1 MSPVQPPVSPPQL
14 SMEAPSTTQ
23 PAPLPESSPESRPGD
38 HGDQADA
45 GRMPLMDHLRELR
58 IRILRALLAVLAGFC
73 LCYWQAPR
81 LQAAL
86 EAPLL
91 KALQTLPEVTGKL
104 MFTGLAEAFIVEVKV
119 ALAAGFLAA
128 APFVFYQFWAFMA
141 PGLYPRERRLLIPLA
156 LATGLFFVA
165 GSCFGYFVVFPPAFD
180 FFLSYNSD
188 TVTAMPALAEYF
200 GFCIQLLLAFGLV
213 FELPVLAFFLAR
225 FGLINAGMLK
235 KARGYAYIA
244 AFIIAAVLTPPDVVS
259 QLLMAGPLLLLYE
272 ISICVV
278 RVCGRERAVKNSEDK
293 SEEGRKDEK
302 SSET

>member
-1 MSPVQPPVSPPQL
+1 
-14 SMEAPSTTQ
+14 
-23 PAPLPESSPESRPGD
+23 
-38 HGDQADA
+38 
-45 GRMPLMDHLRELR
+45 MPLIDHLRELR
-58 IRILRALLAVLAGFC
+58 ARILRAGLAVLAGFG

-91 KALQTLPEVTGKL
+91 KTLRALPEVTGKL
-104 MFTGLAEAFIVEVKV
+104 MFTGLAEAFLVEVKV
-119 ALAAGFLAA
+119 ALAAGFLVA
-128 APFVFYQFWAFMA
+128 APFVFYQFWAFVA
-141 PGLYPRERRLLIPLA
+141 PGLYPQERPLLIPLA

-165 GSCFGYFVVFPPAFD
+165 GVLFGYFVVFPPAFK

-200 GFCIQLLLAFGLV
+200 GFCIQLLLAFGLI

-244 AFIIAAVLTPPDVVS
+244 AFILAAVLTPPDVVS

-272 ISICVV
+272 LSIWVV
-278 RVCGRERAVKNSEDK
+278 RIFGRGQAEAKADGTG
-293 SEEGRKDEK
+293 EGGKTTGNK
-302 SSET
+302 A

>member
-1 MSPVQPPVSPPQL
+1 
-14 SMEAPSTTQ
+14 
-23 PAPLPESSPESRPGD
+23 
-38 HGDQADA
+38 
-45 GRMPLMDHLRELR
+45 MPLMDHLRELR
-58 IRILRALLAVLAGFC
+58 TRILRALLAVLAGFC

-91 KALQTLPEVTGKL
+91 KALQALPEVTGKL

-156 LATGLFFVA
+156 LGTGLFFVA
-165 GSCFGYFVVFPPAFD
+165 GALFGYFVVFPPAFD

-235 KARGYAYIA
+235 KARGYSYIA

-272 ISICVV
+272 ISIWVV
-278 RVCGRERAVKNSEDK
+278 RVCGRERTVKNSDDK
-293 SEEGRKDEK
+293 SE
-302 SSET
+302 

>member
-1 MSPVQPPVSPPQL
+1 MSLDQPPAYPPPH
-14 SMEAPSTTQ
+14 STKTPPEAQ
-23 PAPLPESSPESRPGD
+23 PAPLREFHPEARSESPE
-38 HGDQADA
+38 DQTNA

-58 IRILRALLAVLAGFC
+58 TRILRALLAVLAGFC

-91 KALQTLPEVTGKL
+91 KTLQTLPEVTGKL
-104 MFTGLAEAFIVEVKV
+104 MFTGLAEAFLVEVKV
-119 ALAAGFLAA
+119 ALAAGFLVA
-128 APFVFYQFWAFMA
+128 APFVFYQFWAFVA
-141 PGLYPRERRLLIPLA
+141 PGLYPQERRLLIPLA

-165 GSCFGYFVVFPPAFD
+165 GACFGYFVVFPPAFE

-200 GFCIQLLLAFGLV
+200 GFCIQLLLAFGLI

-225 FGLINAGMLK
+225 FGLINAAMLK
-235 KARGYAYIA
+235 KARCYAYIA

-272 ISICVV
+272 LSIQVV
-278 RVCGRERAVKNSEDK
+278 RIFGRERAGAKMNSGQEGEDK
-293 SEEGRKDEK
+293 KASENN
-302 SSET
+302 T